1 MADLFDPSEPLFEG
15 ETFEK
20 FIDNLFTGQ
29 RQLLPA
35 DPSLKVRLKKA
46 QKLFET
52 VLFWD
57 IFNQLSYFI
66 RVFDELECETLTLSE
81 ALNKFHCDHQLGLH
95 FYAQSA
101 THVTCC
107 QYYLD
112 SLETRYPEQ
121 FYSVKYHR
129 SEQTVTSLES
139 TSIYHTPIATADV
152 NVVSLDYSEVLAK
165 TNNSQQTLV
174 LPMQITADVCENGG
188 LTTDRSFVAP
198 KPITSAIVR
207 GAFDVVSQMNP
218 DMLITAEDFTEVQH
232 FSCGSVIRNST
243 TVLAQVHSEVRLPLS
258 SENSVIVALWD
269 NDADYV
275 VCSQMITDYSS
286 VPYPVC
292 FTAST
297 HITDFCFVSPST
309 VTQRKRRWYYGRHNQ
324 KIVESHQA
332 QLARNLCFIH
342 ECHWYFS
349 LSVRTIFCPRTTQ
362 WYNSNL
368 RSQPLVFGHCTVEGG
383 GDKLL

>member
-165 TNNSQQTLV
+165 TNNSQETLV

-188 LTTDRSFVAP
+188 LTADRSFVAS

-207 GAFDVVSQMNP
+207 GDFDVVSQMNP
-218 DMLITAEDFTEVQH
+218 AMLITAEDFTEVQH
-232 FSCGSVIRNST
+232 FSCGSVMYNST
-243 TVLAQVHSEVRLPLS
+243 TVLDQLRSEVCIP
-258 SENSVIVALWD
+258 VTA
-269 NDADYV
+269 
-275 VCSQMITDYSS
+275 ITD
-286 VPYPVC
+286 
-292 FTAST
+292 
-297 HITDFCFVSPST
+297 IIDFCYVLST
-309 VTQRKRRWYYGRHNQ
+309 VTQRKRRWYYGRYNQ
-324 KIVESHQA
+324 KPVKSHQA
-332 QLARNLCFIH
+332 HLARYICFIR
-342 ECHWYFS
+342 ECHLCFS
-349 LSVRTIFCPRTTQ
+349 LSVTAPFCPRTAQ
-362 WYNSNL
+362 WFNSNL
-368 RSQPLVFGHCTVEGG
+368 TCQPLLFGHCTVEGG
-383 GDKLL
+383 GDNFL